1 MLYGKTRDVPSSS
14 SRFFSPDRLRCAPDF
29 RQRKMSRLSSS
40 RSPPSSFC
48 RSRCLLHGGN
58 PFFCRSPISSRGG
71 GEFSAALPPSQ
82 ATECLLLHIVSC
94 LTFAKEKKSFLHSVE
109 DRQEKGIKRGDGETG
124 GEGRGK
130 KTDAHRILDS
140 ARSLCV
146 FRCLGWRERGLIYE
160 RAAGV
165 DIALVYARPDH
176 NSVYV
181 KRS

>member
-1 MLYGKTRDVPSSS
+1 MFLLPPPVSSLQIDSDVLQTFDNEKCHACP
-14 SRFFSPDRLRCAPDF
+14 RPAPPLPPFAGAVAFSTAATL
-29 RQRKMSRLSSS
+29 
-40 RSPPSSFC
+40 
-48 RSRCLLHGGN
+48 
-58 PFFCRSPISSRGG
+58 FFCRSPISSRGG